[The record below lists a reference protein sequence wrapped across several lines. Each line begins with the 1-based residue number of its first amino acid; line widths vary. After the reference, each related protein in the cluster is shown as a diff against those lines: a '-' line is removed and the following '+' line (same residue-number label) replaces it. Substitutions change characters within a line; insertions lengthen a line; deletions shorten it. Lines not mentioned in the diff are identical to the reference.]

1 MPELPEA
8 KYVQI
13 WVDDPAPGLP
23 PAPGGGRDYSY
34 KSSFVIDFEVQ
45 GKHRIWTRVIA
56 QDGSTSRWSAPVIF
70 TVKSA
75 PYDLTVMNQPKMTD
89 RPRIEWPAVAG
100 TAKYQVRIRDID
112 TSTVQTI
119 ETTAPKTLLN
129 LEQSLP
135 LGRYEAEVRAVSADG
150 TDGFWSVARPYVSL
164 PSLILVPILPTV
176 NTTPTL
182 QWNTMPGAVSY
193 DVVVRTQIT
202 HRVAYTVRGLE
213 STSYTSPKLSLG
225 NYELWVI
232 ANGMNGLRSAWASE
246 EFKVVAPPRPILT
259 VGGPGYAYGDPGGFP
274 ISWIGVA
281 GADHY
286 DLWITDEFGRNVVR
300 ELNVPSTAYSL
311 NAILTRAMYRIWVRA
326 VYTDATF
333 SPWSIPETFQVY

>member
-1 MPELPEA
+1 
-8 KYVQI
+8 
-13 WVDDPAPGLP
+13 
-23 PAPGGGRDYSY
+23 
-34 KSSFVIDFEVQ
+34 
-45 GKHRIWTRVIA
+45 
-56 QDGSTSRWSAPVIF
+56 
-70 TVKSA
+70 
-75 PYDLTVMNQPKMTD
+75 
-89 RPRIEWPAVAG
+89 
-100 TAKYQVRIRDID
+100 
-112 TSTVQTI
+112 
-119 ETTAPKTLLN
+119 
-129 LEQSLP
+129 
-135 LGRYEAEVRAVSADG
+135 
-150 TDGFWSVARPYVSL
+150 
-164 PSLILVPILPTV
+164 
-176 NTTPTL
+176 
-182 QWNTMPGAVSY
+182 MPGAVSY

-246 EFKVVAPPRPILT
+246 GFKVIAPPRPVLT
-259 VGGPGYAYGDPGGFP
+259 VGGPGYAYGDPFGFP

-300 ELNVPSTAYSL
+300 ELNVSSTAYSL
-311 NAILTRAMYRIWVRA
+311 NAILPRAMYRIWVRA